1 MIASF
6 PDNVGEVIHR
16 RQHMLLSV
24 VGVMTRDQKTEPT
37 QKSDR
42 FSKTVNIDK
51 TAQNQYKIRFLKFGE
66 KTENRKVFVK
76 KLSCFPI
83 FSLVF
88 VRIFEAFKCIVYF
101 TYLICLCK
109 NQDKNNDI

>member
-6 PDNVGEVIHR
+6 PDNVGEVIHT
-16 RQHMLLSV
+16 RQHMLSSV

-51 TAQNQYKIRFLKFGE
+51 TAQNQCKIQFLKFGE
-66 KTENRKVFVK
+66 KTENRKFFVK

-88 VRIFEAFKCIVYF
+88 VRYF
-101 TYLICLCK
+101 SDMKKYLKHLSA
-109 NQDKNNDI
+109 